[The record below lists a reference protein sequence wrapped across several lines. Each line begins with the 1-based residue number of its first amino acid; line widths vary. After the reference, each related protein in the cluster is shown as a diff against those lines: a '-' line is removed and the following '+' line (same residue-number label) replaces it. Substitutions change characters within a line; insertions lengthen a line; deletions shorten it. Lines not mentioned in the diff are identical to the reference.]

1 MPRRK
6 QDLSSAEL
14 AAFAELAEEKF
25 PDILDM
31 TDRARQIGME
41 NPPSTEQIARITR
54 LAAAIADFS
63 AILLYHKQM
72 DEKAGETNRRLRREL
87 AEAREAA
94 ASHP

>member
-31 TDRARQIGME
+31 TERARQTGME

-54 LAAAIADFS
+54 LAAAVADF
-63 AILLYHKQM
+63 AAVLLHHKQM
-72 DEKAGETNRRLRREL
+72 DERTGETERRLRREL
-87 AEAREAA
+87 AELQEAA
-94 ASHP
+94 ASQP